1 MLQFIREKTS
11 GLIALT
17 IVTLLII
24 TFAFWGVSFY
34 FDQSGEVVAI
44 TVNDAEIDLREY
56 QRIYQ
61 GVRRQW
67 QEALGDDG
75 GTLDDELVKKQTIDS
90 LIERELVAQ
99 VNDSL
104 NLRVSAAQVRS
115 VINELPAF
123 QGERGFDNF
132 LYERAVSQVG
142 LTPVAFE
149 NELQEDMKA
158 EQLQASLAES
168 IIVTDEEV
176 QLIVAMRNQSRDFSY
191 TIISSNELKE
201 EIEVSEEEISDF
213 YQRNI
218 QDYMDPEKVK
228 IAYIDLA
235 LQKIATGLELD
246 EEALQAYYEDNRADY
261 DVEDQRQVRHIT
273 IALPEEQSPGDIEEA
288 SARAQELIDLLK
300 GGMSFDEL
308 SENHSDDPK
317 FSIEMS
323 ELGFLTRGIM
333 PAEVDEV
340 MFSLDEGEI
349 SAPIATSKSVDVI
362 RVDKIKGGVK
372 NTLDNVREA
381 VEEAWRLSA
390 AENEYFEL
398 NDQLANLAYEHPD
411 SLDVPAEELGLV
423 VQESDFISRE
433 STDDPL
439 LSHNRIKS
447 AAFSDEVLNGNNS
460 ELLEV
465 GDNRVV
471 VLRVLEHVSAKP
483 LPLDQVSERI
493 VTRIKYEQ
501 ASQQVSEKG
510 EAILEKLKA
519 GSDAEALAEE
529 YNVVWTPSTAIKRD
543 NTGINRA
550 VVRTAFRLG
559 RPADGE
565 SIFGGSSL
573 GSGDYALVI
582 LTGVN
587 DPDPATFNDADVANV
602 RNQLLRLKAG
612 TTWQQ
617 LVKDIRKTADVNVFE
632 DRL

>member
-34 FDQSGEVVAI
+34 FDQSGEVVAV
-44 TVNDAEIDLREY
+44 TVNDTDIDLREY

-67 QEALGDDG
+67 QEALGENAG
-75 GTLDDELVKKQTIDS
+75 ELDDDLVKKQTLDS
-90 LIERELVAQ
+90 LIERELVNQ
-99 VNDSL
+99 VNESL
-104 NLRVSAAQVRS
+104 KLRVSAAQVRG

-142 LTPVAFE
+142 LTPVMFE

-168 IIVTDEEV
+168 IIITDNEV
-176 QLIVAMRNQSRDFSY
+176 QLIAAMRNQSRDFSY
-191 TIISSNELKE
+191 TVISSNELKE
-201 EIEVSEEEISDF
+201 EIEVSDEDIADF
-213 YQRNI
+213 YERNI
-218 QDYMDPEKVK
+218 QDYMEPEKVR

-235 LQKIATGLELD
+235 LQKIAAGLELD
-246 EEALQAYYEDNRADY
+246 EEALQVYYEDNRANY
-261 DVEDQRQVRHIT
+261 DVEDQRQIRHIT
-273 IALPEEQSPGDIEEA
+273 IALPKEQTSADVEEA
-288 SARAQELIDLLK
+288 SAKAQQLIDLLK

-308 SENHSDDPK
+308 SEQHSEDPK
-317 FSIEMS
+317 FNIEMS
-323 ELGFLTRGIM
+323 ELGFMTRGIM

-340 MFSLDEGEI
+340 MFSLNEGEI
-349 SAPIATSKSVDVI
+349 SNPIPTEKSVDVVRI
-362 RVDKIKGGVK
+362 DKIKGGVK
-372 NTLDNVREA
+372 NTLDNVREV
-381 VEEAWRLSA
+381 VEEAWRVSA

-411 SLDVPAEELGLV
+411 SLEIAAEELNLE

-433 STDDPL
+433 TTDDPL

-447 AAFSDEVLNGNNS
+447 AAFSDEVMNGNNS

-465 GDNRVV
+465 GENRVV
-471 VLRVLEHVSAKP
+471 VLRVLERVAAKP
-483 LPLDQVSERI
+483 LALEQVSERI

-501 ASQQVSEKG
+501 ASQQVKEKG
-510 EAILEKLKA
+510 EAILASLRA
-519 GSDAEALAEE
+519 GTDAEAVGEE
-529 YNVVWTPSTAIKRD
+529 FDVVWTPSSSIKRD
-543 NTGINRA
+543 NTGINRS

-559 RPADGE
+559 RPAQNE
-565 SIFGGSSL
+565 SLYGGGSL

-582 LTGVN
+582 LTAVN
-587 DPDPATFNDADVANV
+587 DPDPSTFEETDLDNI

-617 LVKDIRKTADVNVFE
+617 LVKDMRETANITIFE

>member
-17 IVTLLII
+17 IVSLLII

-44 TVNDAEIDLREY
+44 TVNDADIELREY

-67 QEALGDDG
+67 QEALGDNG
-75 GTLDDELVKKQTIDS
+75 GSLDDELVKKQAVDS
-90 LIERELVAQ
+90 LIERELVNQ

-104 NLRVSAAQVRS
+104 NLRVSAGQVRS

-168 IIVTDEEV
+168 IIVTEDEV
-176 QLIVAMRNQSRDFSY
+176 QLIAGMRNQSRDFSY
-191 TIISSNELKE
+191 TILSSNELKE
-201 EIEVSEEEISDF
+201 EIEVSEEEIADF
-213 YQRNI
+213 YEGNI
-218 QDYMDPEKVK
+218 QDYMEPEKVK
-228 IAYIDLA
+228 IAYIDLS
-235 LQKIATGLELD
+235 LQKIASNLELNED
-246 EEALQAYYEDNRADY
+246 ALQAYYEDNRADY
-261 DVEDQRQVRHIT
+261 DVEDQRKIRHIT
-273 IALPEEQSPGDIEEA
+273 IALPEDQTEGDIAEA
-288 SARAQELIDLLK
+288 SAKAQQLIDLLN

-308 SENHSDDPK
+308 SEKYSEDPK
-317 FSIEMS
+317 FTIEMS
-323 ELGFLTRGIM
+323 ELGFMTRGIM

-340 MFSLDEGEI
+340 MFDLAEGEV
-349 SAPIATSKSVDVI
+349 SGPIATSKSVDVVRI
-362 RVDKIKGGVK
+362 DQIKGGVK

-411 SLDVPAEELGLV
+411 SLDIAAEELDLV
-423 VQESDFISRE
+423 VQKSDFISRE
-433 STDDPL
+433 TTDDPL
-439 LSHNRIKS
+439 LSHNRVKS

-465 GDNRVV
+465 GENRVV
-471 VLRVLEHVSAKP
+471 VLRVLEHKVAKP

-493 VTRIKYEQ
+493 VTRIKYER
-501 ASQQVSEKG
+501 ASQQVKEKG

-519 GSDAEALAEE
+519 GADSESVAEE
-529 YNVVWTPSTAIKRD
+529 FEVVWTPSTKIKRD

-559 RPADGE
+559 RPASGE
-565 SIFGGSSL
+565 SLYGGGSL

-582 LTGVN
+582 LTKVE
-587 DPDPATFNDADVANV
+587 DPDPSSFNEADAANI

-617 LVKDIRKTADVNVFE
+617 LVKDIRKTADVTVFE